1 MLNATNAS
9 SSFYNII
16 WSYYVEYLWDYE
28 PNSVVGKIAYT
39 FRVLAVLAILPLL
52 VLALLVNEDHLV
64 VFPPFQMM
72 KIQDVSSYVIARTL
86 GIVDDVKASTSD
98 KQTVHAVREL
108 PIIQIDSPKSP
119 TFDNAIPPPK
129 LEDVHNPYFDF
140 GSSQSSLN
148 AEERNADGSPPEY
161 FTSEE
166 NNLKLSGFGVFS
178 PATSQPP
185 SPTITRRQMQTDDR
199 IFSLHQDQQ
208 FNDDFQF
215 RRRPATQENK

>member
-52 VLALLVNEDHLV
+52 VLALL
-64 VFPPFQMM
+64 
-72 KIQDVSSYVIARTL
+72 DVSSYVIARTL

>member
-52 VLALLVNEDHLV
+52 VLALL
-64 VFPPFQMM
+64 
-72 KIQDVSSYVIARTL
+72 DVSSYVIARTL

-148 AEERNADGSPPEY
+148 AEERNADGSPQEY

-215 RRRPATQENK
+215 RRRPATQGNK